1 MTVGSPTRPALS
13 KAFCV
18 ALVSSTETLEVKIRR
33 EGYREMGVFASLTAS
48 DEERKQNHAL
58 H

>member
-18 ALVSSTETLEVKIRR
+18 ALVSSTEMLEVKIR